1 MSKLEEINKLLP
13 DNTSEEISPQ
23 DIRDAFAKTFDA
35 IEERVETLPTTAT
48 TDEIKQNL
56 EAGNRAI
63 QNALTTKAGVDAE
76 NLREEDVAKWKQKL
90 GVGGQVEL
98 PSNIATI
105 DEGEKHGNTYTKTK
119 IDELLEN
126 SGKNIAN
133 TDLQIPAGVVRTL
146 NVEGAKFQ
154 ISGLANKKTDASFSR
169 RLKTN
174 ERGEIGYSDEADVI
188 VNIPE
193 RFASTG
199 SIANTTITVNHIF
212 PNAIPER
219 PNFAEEIQKIMAKY
233 STYDFI
239 PIVGSNYTLW
249 TKDNLGTDVNT
260 ISTNGEVVLK
270 GINEWNS
277 ANGQIVLKGKANVVL
292 PADKDWIL
300 KIDAQKIRI
309 NAYRNLLF
317 GVCRTNEDTVQ
328 YGGAISGYDYH
339 GNEHEFDILNTN
351 PPIKTNKANTATY
364 LLIKKAGVI
373 TTLVYCGDA
382 CVFSAQNANLEL
394 GDFSPAFNIRAN
406 GVTQN
411 FNMSLKMSYKILN

>member
-35 IEERVETLPTTAT
+35 IEERAATLPTTAT

-63 QNALTTKAGVDAE
+63 QDALTTKAGVDAE

-233 STYDFI
+233 NTYDFT

-277 ANGQIVLKGKANVVL
+277 VSGQIVLKGKANVVL

-300 KIDAQKIRI
+300 KINTQKMQVRR
-309 NAYRNLLF
+309 ARNLLF
-317 GVCRTNEDTVQ
+317 GVCRTNEDFVQ
-328 YGGAISGYDYH
+328 
-339 GNEHEFDILNTN
+339 
-351 PPIKTNKANTATY
+351 
-364 LLIKKAGVI
+364 
-373 TTLVYCGDA
+373 
-382 CVFSAQNANLEL
+382 
-394 GDFSPAFNIRAN
+394 
-406 GVTQN
+406 
-411 FNMSLKMSYKILN
+411 

>member
-1 MSKLEEINKLLP
+1 MTEKNILQNWFVTGAKPTQEQFWAWQESYWHKGESIPTEKILGLSEVLANK
-13 DNTSEEISPQ
+13 
-23 DIRDAFAKTFDA
+23 A
-35 IEERVETLPTTAT
+35 
-48 TDEIKQNL
+48 
-56 EAGNRAI
+56 
-63 QNALTTKAGVDAE
+63 DAE
-76 NLREEDVAKWKQKL
+76 ILQHKANLDTSNLTNEHALAWKKAL
-90 GVGGQVEL
+90 GVGEL

-105 DEGEKHGNTYTKTK
+105 DEGAKQGNTYTKTK

-133 TDLQIPAGVVRTL
+133 ADLQIPAGVVRTL
-146 NVEGAKFQ
+146 NIEGAKLQ
-154 ISGLANKKTDASFSR
+154 ISGLANKKADASFSR

-193 RFASTG
+193 RFASTA

-233 STYDFI
+233 STYDFT

-249 TKDNLGTDVNT
+249 TKDNLGTNVNT

-277 ANGQIVLKGKANVVL
+277 VSGQIVLKGKANVVL

-300 KIDAQKIRI
+300 KINTQKMQVRR
-309 NAYRNLLF
+309 ARNLLF
-317 GVCRTNEDTVQ
+317 GVCRTNEDFVQ

-339 GNEHEFDILNTN
+339 GQEHEFDILNTK
-351 PPIKTNKANTATY
+351 PPIKTNKANYATY
-364 LLIKKAGVI
+364 IIIKKAGVI
-373 TTLVYCGDA
+373 TTLIYCGDA
-382 CVFSAQNANLEL
+382 CVFSAQNANVEL
-394 GDFSPAFNIRAN
+394 GDFSPAFNIRASDF
-406 GVTQN
+406 TQN
-411 FNMSLKMSYKILN
+411 LNMSLKMSYKILN

>member
-1 MSKLEEINKLLP
+1 MTEKNILQNWFVTGAKPTQEQFWAWQESYWHKGENIPTEKILGLSEVLANKADVEILQHKANLDSSNL
-13 DNTSEEISPQ
+13 
-23 DIRDAFAKTFDA
+23 
-35 IEERVETLPTTAT
+35 
-48 TDEIKQNL
+48 TDEYVLAWK
-56 EAGNRAI
+56 
-63 QNALTTKAGVDAE
+63 KA
-76 NLREEDVAKWKQKL
+76 L
-90 GVGGQVEL
+90 GVGEL
-98 PSNIATI
+98 PTNLATI
-105 DEGEKHGNTYTKTK
+105 DEGSKIGSVYTKTK
-119 IDELLEN
+119 VDELLEN

-133 TDLQIPAGVVRTL
+133 TDLKIPEGEVRTL

-174 ERGEIGYSDEADVI
+174 ERGEIGYTDEADVI

-193 RFASTG
+193 RFTSTG
-199 SIANTTITVNHIF
+199 SITNTTITVNHIF

-270 GINEWNS
+270 GINGWNS
-277 ANGQIVLKGKANVVL
+277 FGGQIVLKGKANVVL

-300 KIDAQKIRI
+300 KIDTQKIRI
-309 NAYRNLLF
+309 HASRNLLF
-317 GVCRTNEDTVQ
+317 GVCRTNEDVVQ
-328 YGGAISGYDYH
+328 YGGAISAYDYH
-339 GNEHEFDILNTN
+339 GHNHEFDIINVDN
-351 PPIKTNKANTATY
+351 IRTNKANTATY

-373 TTLVYCGDA
+373 TTLIYCGDA

-394 GDFSPAFNIRAN
+394 GDFSPAFNIRASN
-406 GVTQN
+406 YTQDY
-411 FNMSLKMSYKILN
+411 NMTLKMSYKILN

>member
-35 IEERVETLPTTAT
+35 IEEQVATLPTTAT

-63 QNALTTKAGVDAE
+63 QDALTTKAGVDAE

-105 DEGEKHGNTYTKTK
+105 DEGEKVGNTYTKTK

-174 ERGEIGYSDEADVI
+174 ERGEIGYSD
-188 VNIPE
+188 
-193 RFASTG
+193 
-199 SIANTTITVNHIF
+199 
-212 PNAIPER
+212 
-219 PNFAEEIQKIMAKY
+219 
-233 STYDFI
+233 
-239 PIVGSNYTLW
+239 
-249 TKDNLGTDVNT
+249 
-260 ISTNGEVVLK
+260 
-270 GINEWNS
+270 
-277 ANGQIVLKGKANVVL
+277 
-292 PADKDWIL
+292 
-300 KIDAQKIRI
+300 
-309 NAYRNLLF
+309 
-317 GVCRTNEDTVQ
+317 
-328 YGGAISGYDYH
+328 
-339 GNEHEFDILNTN
+339 
-351 PPIKTNKANTATY
+351 
-364 LLIKKAGVI
+364 
-373 TTLVYCGDA
+373 
-382 CVFSAQNANLEL
+382 
-394 GDFSPAFNIRAN
+394 
-406 GVTQN
+406 
-411 FNMSLKMSYKILN
+411 